1 MRFRRAVPADI
12 PSIMEIRLAV
22 EENVLSFQP
31 AAAIILFLLVTAVPS
46 ASVSATPPEP
56 VSFSTEDGGMVYA
69 DLYGDGK
76 SGIVLVHG
84 GRFTKE
90 SWKEQV
96 PILVDAGFRVL
107 AIDLRGRGQSRGPQ
121 TEDDDGLRF
130 DVLAAIRFLR
140 ASGTSIVSVIGASFG
155 GGAAAEASIMTEP
168 GEIDRLILLAHS
180 PIDEPEQMKGRK
192 LFILTRDDARGEA
205 RTPRLPEI
213 RDQYERAPEPKQ
225 LVLLDG
231 SAHAQ
236 LIFESQ
242 ESDRLMREIL
252 RFLSEPDPA
261 GDQRK

>member
-1 MRFRRAVPADI
+1 MKDGKLDESSMVNRVDSCVASAHPFRR
-12 PSIMEIRLAV
+12 
-22 EENVLSFQP
+22 
-31 AAAIILFLLVTAVPS
+31 AAAIILFLLVTPVSS
-46 ASVSATPPEP
+46 ASTSATPPDP
-56 VSFSTEDGGMVYA
+56 VSFSTEDGGTVYA
-69 DLYGDGK
+69 DLYGGGK

-96 PILVDAGFRVL
+96 PILVDAGFRLL

-121 TEDDDGLRF
+121 TEDDDGTRF

-140 ASGTSIVSVIGASFG
+140 ASGTDSVSVIGASFG

-168 GEIDRLILLAHS
+168 GEIDCLILLAHS
-180 PIDEPEQMKGRK
+180 PIDQPGQMKGRK

-213 RDQYERAPEPKQ
+213 RDQYEKAPEPKQ

-236 LIFESQ
+236 LIFETEQ
-242 ESDRLMREIL
+242 SDRLMREIL
-252 RFLSEPDPA
+252 RFLSEPGTA
-261 GDQRK
+261 GEGKR

>member
-1 MRFRRAVPADI
+1 
-12 PSIMEIRLAV
+12 MEIRLAV
-22 EENVLSFQP
+22 GENVLSNPHPFKRT
-31 AAAIILFLLVTAVPS
+31 AAVMLFLLVTPVSCASTLAPPS
-46 ASVSATPPEP
+46 EP
-56 VSFSTEDGGMVYA
+56 VTLSTEDGGTVYA

-76 SGIVLVHG
+76 RGIVLVHG

-121 TEDDDGLRF
+121 TEEDDGLRF

-140 ASGTSIVSVIGASFG
+140 ASGTSSVSVMGASFG
-155 GGAAAEASIMTEP
+155 GGAAAEASIMTET

-180 PIDEPEQMKGRK
+180 PIEEPGQMKGRK
-192 LFILTRDDARGEA
+192 LFILARDDARGEA

-236 LIFESQ
+236 LIFETE

-252 RFLSEPDPA
+252 RFLSEPEPA